1 LQSERRS
8 PYDAGV
14 PLSPSPRFDLPEGKA
29 ALVVAHPGHE
39 LRVHAWLEAA
49 RPLVFVLTDGSGHTG
64 RGRLDSTSAVL
75 ERAGARRGVLYGR
88 LTDRALYGA
97 LLAGEHVLFDALADE
112 LAEAL
117 GEAGVATVAGDA
129 IEGFNPGHDAC
140 RLVLNAALER
150 LAARGGPV
158 VRNYEFPLDAPPDDG
173 APGTGDL
180 CLELDEAALERKLAA
195 ARGYPEMAYEVEK
208 ALARFGDRSFRVEV
222 LRAVTYGLDV
232 AEIAARFSDPPY
244 YETYGE
250 EQVAKGIYREV
261 LRFRDHVA
269 PLVRALAACAGAPAA

>member
-1 LQSERRS
+1 MPSS
-8 PYDAGV
+8 PI
-14 PLSPSPRFDLPEGKA
+14 SPFVLPEGRA
-29 ALVVAHPGHE
+29 ALVIAHPGHE
-39 LRVHAWLEAA
+39 LRVHAWLEEA

-75 ERAGARRGVLYGR
+75 ERAGAQRGALYGR
-88 LTDRALYGA
+88 LTDRALYAA
-97 LLAGEHVLFDALADE
+97 LLAGDQALFDALADE
-112 LAEAL
+112 LAEGL

-140 RLVLNAALER
+140 RLLLNAALER
-150 LAARGGPV
+150 LAARGGPPL
-158 VRNYEFPLDAPPDDG
+158 RNYEFPLDAPPDDG
-173 APGTGDL
+173 APAAGDL

-195 ARGYPEMAYEVEK
+195 ARTYPEMAHEVEK

-222 LRAVTYGLDV
+222 LRRVSYGLDV
-232 AEIAARFSDPPY
+232 AEIAARFPHPPY

-269 PLVRALAACAGAPAA
+269 PLVRALAACAGAPGA